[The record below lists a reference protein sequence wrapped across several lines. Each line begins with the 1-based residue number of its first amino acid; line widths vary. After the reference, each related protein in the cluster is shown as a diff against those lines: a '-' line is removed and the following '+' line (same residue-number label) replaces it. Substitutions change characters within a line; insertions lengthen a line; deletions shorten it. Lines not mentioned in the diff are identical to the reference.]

1 MGNATLGQTLR
12 VGSLARDTKGRPVAN
27 LKVSLTWTFS
37 NGRVTHSVAYTNAL
51 GKAVSALAITT
62 NTPRGRVHVTAR
74 VQSGSVNRSATT
86 TFRRYWPSRFRS
98 LGARGPDVWCA
109 DRGRRSSE
117 GTPAM
122 LEWLDWK
129 AVKPAQAR
137 EILAHL
143 LGIDDADPL
152 ARFEVEGSVARL
164 SFYRHWK
171 LVRLSSR
178 FRDGDSETALEDV
191 YALWR
196 TDRPPVLL
204 DGDSDVV
211 HTTNEDESLRLDDA
225 HVLDYVRWFCFAVRA
240 EGGEPFILFEQA
252 PAKVA
257 AKDKAAAKDAKPLTP
272 KGHGP
277 KGAALVEATVIFA
290 KTSFTSVFSVPPD
303 GQIVMIDDDP
313 LTDEFPEALTPV
325 LPPLG
330 LGMALR
336 MHLSQ
341 ALGTTPTPPTPPPAQ
356 PPDEAPDVDPKGCPR
371 PGRRDRL
378 EATRKRR
385 SSRSTIVEMV
395 ELLLERALRDQA
407 QNRLLVYFNAS
418 LPTANEVQRFAALL
432 SSSSPV
438 VVVETT
444 IPFVEETMSEVVNG
458 ALPTGAPLSIY
469 RGDVILDANGQEM
482 LVNFGL
488 PMQGPAIVLIPLQ
501 VYRHVMEMER
511 LTFDIAA
518 RDLAAFITCERFADL
533 PESVRRFADIVLRL
547 PALDAASFETLFE
560 RVIGQPPPATWRAG
574 GTEWVKHLLHTD
586 FEHPRRMQLSR
597 NEAYAFVRSQ
607 VGDRLGAVDPVEGLR
622 LDQLYGLGEAR
633 QFAEELIADIHAA
646 LSGKLAWSQVDRGAL
661 LVGAPGTGKTTL
673 AKAIAKDC
681 GIKFIQG
688 SAAGWMAEGVS
699 LGPHIQ
705 AIRRTFS
712 EARAYAPS
720 ILFID
725 EIDSLG
731 SREQM
736 TGDRNS
742 IYQTEVINA
751 VLEQIQGLD
760 PAAPVFVIGATN
772 HEENV
777 DPALRRAGRLDRV
790 IRIPRPNSD
799 GLDHIYQYYIGLAGR
814 HDEGRSPRRHQG
826 VGRSLGRADRG
837 GRRTDRAG
845 SGTAGSDRRPPDVAG
860 RPDRG
865 DHQQAAR
872 DERNAAPQ
880 PRRTGADRD
889 ARSRPRAGRVPERV
903 AWRGHR
909 LRDRRAPRRRHARVR
924 GHAARRAAVPHPRGL
939 RRAAG
944 RLPGGP
950 GGRGAQVRAGGRVE
964 RREQRPPA
972 GHGAR
977 HADGHPD
984 RAGRRRTPALVGH
997 RHPGRSRTCRAGA
1010 LRILRTRARE
1020 AADARRA
1027 ALVAGRGAGR
1037 APGTTRRRGPGD
1049 PRHAQ
1054 PDHDVAGDH
1063 DQARVLDDRR

>member
-1 MGNATLGQTLR
+1 
-12 VGSLARDTKGRPVAN
+12 
-27 LKVSLTWTFS
+27 
-37 NGRVTHSVAYTNAL
+37 
-51 GKAVSALAITT
+51 
-62 NTPRGRVHVTAR
+62 
-74 VQSGSVNRSATT
+74 
-86 TFRRYWPSRFRS
+86 
-98 LGARGPDVWCA
+98 
-109 DRGRRSSE
+109 
-117 GTPAM
+117 
-122 LEWLDWK
+122 
-129 AVKPAQAR
+129 
-137 EILAHL
+137 
-143 LGIDDADPL
+143 
-152 ARFEVEGSVARL
+152 
-164 SFYRHWK
+164 
-171 LVRLSSR
+171 
-178 FRDGDSETALEDV
+178 
-191 YALWR
+191 
-196 TDRPPVLL
+196 
-204 DGDSDVV
+204 
-211 HTTNEDESLRLDDA
+211 
-225 HVLDYVRWFCFAVRA
+225 
-240 EGGEPFILFEQA
+240 
-252 PAKVA
+252 
-257 AKDKAAAKDAKPLTP
+257 
-272 KGHGP
+272 
-277 KGAALVEATVIFA
+277 
-290 KTSFTSVFSVPPD
+290 
-303 GQIVMIDDDP
+303 
-313 LTDEFPEALTPV
+313 
-325 LPPLG
+325 
-330 LGMALR
+330 
-336 MHLSQ
+336 
-341 ALGTTPTPPTPPPAQ
+341 
-356 PPDEAPDVDPKGCPR
+356 
-371 PGRRDRL
+371 
-378 EATRKRR
+378 
-385 SSRSTIVEMV
+385 MV

-407 QNRLLVYFNAS
+407 KNRLLVYFNAS

-458 ALPTGAPLSIY
+458 LLPTGAPLSIY

-597 NEAYAFVRSQ
+597 SDAYAFVRSQ

-622 LDQLYGLGEAR
+622 LDQLFGLGEAR

-799 GLDHIYQYYIGLAGR
+799 GLDHIYQYYIGQLGGTAKVDRRVDTRELAGL
-814 HDEGRSPRRHQG
+814 S
-826 VGRSLGRADRG
+826 VGL
-837 GRRTDRAG
+837 
-845 SGTAGSDRRPPDVAG
+845 
-860 RPDRG
+860 
-865 DHQQAAR
+865 
-872 DERNAAPQ
+872 
-880 PRRTGADRD
+880 TGAD
-889 ARSRPRAGRVPERV
+889 VERI
-903 AWRGHR
+903 
-909 LRDRRAPRRRHARVR
+909 VR
-924 GHAARRAAVPHPRGL
+924 GAARRARIGGRPMSQVDLIAEITNKPRGTSGAL
-939 RRAAG
+939 RLNPDELERTATHEAGHALAAFLSASHGADIGFATVVPRDDGTLGFVATLPDERQYLTRADYDERLDVFLAGRAAEELKYGREGVSSGASSDLQSATALATLMVTQTGLAGGG
-944 RLPGGP
+944 RLLWSDTVTPADLEHAEQALSASYERALEKLRTHAERLWSLAGELVERQELPGDE
-950 GGRGAQVRAGGRVE
+950 VRAILST
-964 RREQRPPA
+964 PNLTTPLPA
-972 GHGAR
+972 ILIKLASWTT
-977 HADGHPD
+977 DDDQELP
-984 RAGRRRTPALVGH
+984 RAGYGYRDGMALVELYDSARAWWVLNPTRAAKYQYAVAIHDGIT
-997 RHPGRSRTCRAGA
+997 RGVWEIAEGSWRAWDAPTMGRSRRRWAFEGTPASTEVQEAFVGSGGRRIPR
-1010 LRILRTRARE
+1010 LRPGGGPLF
-1020 AADARRA
+1020 
-1027 ALVAGRGAGR
+1027 GAGNPI
-1037 APGTTRRRGPGD
+1037 AYWPS
-1049 PRHAQ
+1049 
-1054 PDHDVAGDH
+1054 
-1063 DQARVLDDRR
+1063 

>member
-1 MGNATLGQTLR
+1 
-12 VGSLARDTKGRPVAN
+12 
-27 LKVSLTWTFS
+27 
-37 NGRVTHSVAYTNAL
+37 
-51 GKAVSALAITT
+51 
-62 NTPRGRVHVTAR
+62 
-74 VQSGSVNRSATT
+74 
-86 TFRRYWPSRFRS
+86 
-98 LGARGPDVWCA
+98 
-109 DRGRRSSE
+109 
-117 GTPAM
+117 M
-122 LEWLDWK
+122 LDWLDWE
-129 AVKPAQAR
+129 AVRPAQAR
-137 EILAHL
+137 ELLARL
-143 LGIDDADPL
+143 LGIPEAKPL
-152 ARFEVEGSVARL
+152 TQFEVKGSVAPL
-164 SFYRHWK
+164 SFYHHWK

-178 FRDGDSETALEDV
+178 FRDGSSETALEDV

-196 TDRPPVLL
+196 ADRPPVLL

-341 ALGTTPTPPTPPPAQ
+341 ALGTTPTPPTPAAGKPPT
-356 PPDEAPDVDPKGCPR
+356 K
-371 PGRRDRL
+371 RRTS
-378 EATRKRR
+378 TRKGALAPAGATGSKRRGHAR

-432 SSSSPV
+432 NSSSPV

-458 ALPTGAPLSIY
+458 ALPTGASLSIY

-488 PMQGPAIVLIPLQ
+488 PMQGPGIVLIPLQ

-511 LTFDIAA
+511 LAFDIAA
-518 RDLAAFITCERFADL
+518 RDLAAFITCERFGDL

-560 RVIGQPPPATWRAG
+560 RVIGQPPPTNWRAG

-607 VGDRLGAVDPVEGLR
+607 VGDRLGAVDPGEGLT
-622 LDQLYGLGEAR
+622 LDQLFGLGEAR

-646 LSGKLAWSQVDRGAL
+646 VSGTLSWAQVDRGAL

-673 AKAIAKDC
+673 AMAIAKEC

-799 GLDHIYQYYIGLAGR
+799 GLDHIYQYYIGKLGGTTKVDRRVDTKALAGL
-814 HDEGRSPRRHQG
+814 S
-826 VGRSLGRADRG
+826 VGL
-837 GRRTDRAG
+837 
-845 SGTAGSDRRPPDVAG
+845 
-860 RPDRG
+860 
-865 DHQQAAR
+865 
-872 DERNAAPQ
+872 
-880 PRRTGADRD
+880 TGAD
-889 ARSRPRAGRVPERV
+889 VERI
-903 AWRGHR
+903 
-909 LRDRRAPRRRHARVR
+909 VR
-924 GHAARRAAVPHPRGL
+924 GAARRARIGGRPMSQVDLIAEITNKPRGTSGTL
-939 RRAAG
+939 RLNPDELERTATHEAGHALAAFLSASHGADIGFATVVPRDDGTLGFVATLPDERQYLTRADYDERLDVFLAGRAAEELKYGREGVSSGASSDLQSATALATLMVTQTGLAGGG
-944 RLPGGP
+944 RLLWSDTVTPADLEHAEQTLSASYERALEKLRTHAERLWSLAAELAERQELPGDE
-950 GGRGAQVRAGGRVE
+950 VRAILAT
-964 RREQRPPA
+964 PSLTTTLPA
-972 GHGAR
+972 IMIKLGSWTTE
-977 HADGHPD
+977 DDQELP
-984 RAGRRRTPALVGH
+984 RAGYGYRDGMALVELYDSARAWWVLNPTRAANYRYAVAVHDGIT
-997 RHPGRSRTCRAGA
+997 RGVWEITEDSWRAWDATARGRSRRRWAFEATPASAEVQEAFVGSDGRRIPR
-1010 LRILRTRARE
+1010 LRPGGGPLF
-1020 AADARRA
+1020 
-1027 ALVAGRGAGR
+1027 GAGNPI
-1037 APGTTRRRGPGD
+1037 AYWPS
-1049 PRHAQ
+1049 
-1054 PDHDVAGDH
+1054 
-1063 DQARVLDDRR
+1063 